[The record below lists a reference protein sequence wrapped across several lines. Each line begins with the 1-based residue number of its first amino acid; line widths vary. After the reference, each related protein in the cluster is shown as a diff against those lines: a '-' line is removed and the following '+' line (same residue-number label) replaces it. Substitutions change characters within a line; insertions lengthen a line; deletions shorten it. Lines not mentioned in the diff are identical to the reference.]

1 MRKKICRTYQFLIR
15 RLKGNGGIHM
25 VSTFH
30 GLETAKR
37 GMFTQQNALYV
48 TSHNIANANTPGYTR
63 QRVNFVQTEAYP
75 AAGMNAPMIPGQLG
89 TGVQAGSIERIRESF
104 LDTQYRNEQ
113 NKLGYWESMASSL
126 SKMEDIM
133 NEPTENGL
141 SAVMG
146 EFWQSLQDLATYPEN
161 EGTRQ
166 VTLERGQAVADT
178 FHFLSESITTIK
190 NDIGNEVG
198 VNLKEINSILKQI
211 DELNKQIGSVEP
223 HGYLPNDL
231 YDQRDALVDQLSTHL
246 DIKVEKVQSGGKP
259 QEMAEGQYIIKLN
272 GTDVNLVDTSGF
284 VQLGFEGEDGL
295 SYEIPGA
302 ISNLTVF
309 GSDGKEVKGSI
320 AFVNGSDEVVF
331 PSGKLKGLI
340 ESYGYETT
348 DGVKGTYTE
357 MLDNLDKYAFSFA
370 SLFNEIHSKGYSL
383 SGEEGSKEFFK
394 VPSDSH
400 KNAAQNIT
408 LGNLN
413 PSDIAISTKKNANGG
428 VEAGDGKNAL
438 NLANIANM
446 LLTNTKQELEGIE
459 DPNKKT
465 IDLTQFSVID
475 TGTLNFFYEG
485 IIGQLGVD
493 AMQANRLTNNSTILR
508 DSVENNR
515 QSVSSVSLDEEM
527 TNLIQFQ
534 HAYSA
539 AARQITVIDEILDKV
554 INGMGT
560 GGR

>member
-1 MRKKICRTYQFLIR
+1 
-15 RLKGNGGIHM
+15 M

-178 FHFLSESITTIK
+178 FHFLSESLTTIK
-190 NDIGNEVG
+190 NDIGNEVS
-198 VNLKEINSILKQI
+198 VNLKEINSLLKQI

-231 YDQRDALVDQLSTHL
+231 YDQRDALVDQLSNHL

-272 GTDVNLVDTSGF
+272 GTDVNLVDKSGF
-284 VQLGFEGEDGL
+284 VQLGFQGSDGTL
-295 SYEIPGA
+295 SYDIPGA
-302 ISNLTVF
+302 ISELTVF
-309 GSDGKEVKGSI
+309 SGDGKTVKDDPLK
-320 AFVNGSDEVVF
+320 FVNSENEMIF

-348 DGVKGTYTE
+348 DGVKGTYPD

-383 SGEEGSKEFFK
+383 SGEEGSKEFFE
-394 VPSDSH
+394 VPDSYAG
-400 KNAAQNIT
+400 AAQAIT
-408 LGNLN
+408 LGNLK
-413 PSDIAISTKKNANGG
+413 PSDIAISTKKNENGG

-446 LLTNTKQELEGIE
+446 LLTNTDQKLEGLDE
-459 DPNKKT
+459 P
-465 IDLTQFSVID
+465 IDLTQFSEIN

-508 DSVENNR
+508 DSVDNNR

>member
-1 MRKKICRTYQFLIR
+1 
-15 RLKGNGGIHM
+15 M

-89 TGVQAGSIERIRESF
+89 TGVKAGSIERIRESF
-104 LDTQYRNEQ
+104 LDVQYRNEQ
-113 NKLGYWESMASSL
+113 NKLGYWESKASSL

-141 SAVMG
+141 SSVMG

-178 FHFLSESITTIK
+178 FHFLSESLTTIK
-190 NDIGNEVG
+190 NDIGNEVS

-211 DELNKQIGSVEP
+211 AELNKQIGDVEP

-231 YDQRDALVDQLSTHL
+231 YDQRDALVDQLSHHL

-272 GTDVNLVDTSGF
+272 GTDVNLVDTTGF
-284 VQLGFEGEDGL
+284 VQLGFEGENGL
-295 SYEIPGA
+295 SYDIPGA

-309 GSDGKEVKGSI
+309 SSDGKQVKGSI

-331 PSGKLKGLI
+331 PSGKIKGLI
-340 ESYGYETT
+340 ESYGYETSN
-348 DGVKGTYTE
+348 GVKGKYPE

-383 SGEEGSKEFFK
+383 SGEQGSDQFFT
-394 VPSDSH
+394 VTAGSTVNFAD
-400 KNAAQNIT
+400 KNSYKGAAQAIT
-408 LGNLN
+408 MGDLN
-413 PSDIAISTKKNANGG
+413 PSDIAVSTKLNASGG

-446 LLTNTKQELEGIE
+446 LLTNENQKLEGLTE
-459 DPNKKT
+459 T
-465 IDLTQFSVID
+465 INLKDFSIIN

-485 IIGQLGVD
+485 VIGQLGVD

-527 TNLIQFQ
+527 TNLIQYQ

-539 AARQITVIDEILDKV
+539 AARQITVIDEMLDKV

-560 GGR
+560 VGR

>member
-1 MRKKICRTYQFLIR
+1 
-15 RLKGNGGIHM
+15 M

-190 NDIGNEVG
+190 NDIGNEVS

-231 YDQRDALVDQLSTHL
+231 YDQRDALVDQLSNHL

-284 VQLGFEGEDGL
+284 VQLGFEGENGL
-295 SYEIPGA
+295 SYDIPSA
-302 ISNLTVF
+302 IGNLTVF
-309 GSDGKEVKGSI
+309 SSDGKEVKGSI

-331 PSGKLKGLI
+331 PAGKLKGLI

-348 DGVKGTYTE
+348 GGVKGTYPE

-383 SGEEGSKEFFK
+383 SGEQGSDQFFSVTAGSTVDFTDK
-394 VPSDSH
+394 DSY
-400 KNAAQNIT
+400 KGAAQAIT
-408 LGNLN
+408 MGNLK
-413 PSDIAISTKKNANGG
+413 PSDIAVSTKLNASGG

-446 LLTNTKQELEGIE
+446 LLSNENQTLEGLTE
-459 DPNKKT
+459 T
-465 IDLTQFSVID
+465 INLKDFSIIN

-485 IIGQLGVD
+485 VIGQLGVD